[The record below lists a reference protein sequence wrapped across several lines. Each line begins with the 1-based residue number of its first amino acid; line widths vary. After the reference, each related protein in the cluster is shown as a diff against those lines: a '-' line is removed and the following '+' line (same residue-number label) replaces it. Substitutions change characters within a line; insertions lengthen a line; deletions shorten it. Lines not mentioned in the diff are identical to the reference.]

1 MKHMK
6 QFTHIDTI
14 KFNLTR
20 VEADGKRFYVTPE
33 GERYPSV
40 TTVTGWAK
48 REFFAK
54 WRKENPVESA
64 RACTR
69 GNRFHSLVENYLNNE
84 LPERSSINFADLF
97 LFSQAESLINR
108 IDNIHLLETSLWSNK
123 MGLAGRVDCIAEFD
137 GKLSVIDFKSAG
149 KEKSE
154 KDITEYFMQATA
166 YAVMYEERYGIPID
180 NIVILI
186 SSEDGMTQL
195 YQKNPKEFVPHLLE
209 AITEYM
215 NGVITVS

>member
-1 MKHMK
+1 
-6 QFTHIDTI
+6 
-14 KFNLTR
+14 
-20 VEADGKRFYVTPE
+20 
-33 GERYPSV
+33 
-40 TTVTGWAK
+40 
-48 REFFAK
+48 
-54 WRKENPVESA
+54 
-64 RACTR
+64 
-69 GNRFHSLVENYLNNE
+69 
-84 LPERSSINFADLF
+84 
-97 LFSQAESLINR
+97 
-108 IDNIHLLETSLWSNK
+108 

-180 NIVILI
+180 NIVIII

-195 YQKNPKEFVPHLLE
+195 YQKNPLEFVPYLLE